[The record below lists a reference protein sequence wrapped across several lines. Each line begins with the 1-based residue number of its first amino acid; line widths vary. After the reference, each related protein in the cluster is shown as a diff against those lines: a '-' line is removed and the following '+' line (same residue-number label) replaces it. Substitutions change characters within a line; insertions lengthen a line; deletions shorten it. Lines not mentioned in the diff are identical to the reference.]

1 MAKAWYADKN
11 ERSSRPFVLAGYA
24 GTGKT
29 TTLALTLEELGVEE
43 GEYISVAF
51 TGMAATVLKKK
62 GHLASTIHQL
72 IYDVI
77 PLPNGKCKF
86 KLKEEPPPYKILII
100 DELSQVSKEMFDDL
114 QSFGIPILCMGD
126 PYQTKQ
132 IGGTDHGLLEK
143 PDMILTQVMRQSL
156 DNPILWLATQIRSG
170 KPIKTGNYGE
180 DLQVVLK
187 EHIPLEK
194 YGQADQLVTTKN
206 TTVSYLNNL
215 VRTQVYGLDN
225 QYPYVGEK
233 LLMLKNDWSQIK
245 TSKDGI
251 KLSPVNG
258 LLVLVQEIGAYDP
271 ITKTFDIKLTDPTT
285 GITFDT
291 MHADALYFE
300 NGWRDDTQLYEDP
313 EYKKVLFS
321 RKTLEDTKGF
331 IVNKM
336 TFGYATTTYKVQGSE
351 FPTGI
356 YIKDRYHSP
365 HEDYTSVT
373 RFSKS
378 LIIGI

>member
-1 MAKAWYADKN
+1 M
-11 ERSSRPFVLAGYA
+11 
-24 GTGKT
+24 
-29 TTLALTLEELGVEE
+29 
-43 GEYISVAF
+43 AF

-86 KLKEEPPPYKILII
+86 QLKKDPPPYKLLII

-114 QSFGIPILCMGD
+114 QSFGIPIFCMGD

-132 IGGTDHGLLEK
+132 IGGTDHGLLDK
-143 PDMILTQVMRQSL
+143 PDIVLTEVMRQSL

-170 KPIKTGNYGE
+170 KPIKVGSYGSE
-180 DLQVVLK
+180 LNIALK
-187 EHIPLEK
+187 ESIPLEL
-194 YGQADQLVTTKN
+194 YGNVDQLVTTKN
-206 TTVSYLNNL
+206 ATVTYLNNL
-215 VRTQVYGLDN
+215 VRERVYGLTTP
-225 QYPYVGEK
+225 YPYVGEK
-233 LLMLKNDWSQIK
+233 LLILKNDWSQLK
-245 TSKDGI
+245 TSSDGI

-258 LLVLVQEIGAYDP
+258 LLTLVQEIGEYDP
-271 ITKTFDIKLTDPTT
+271 ITKTFKIKLKDPST

-291 MHADALYFE
+291 MNADALYFE
-300 NGWRDDTQLYEDP
+300 NGWRDDTKLYEDP
-313 EYKKVLFS
+313 DYKKIVFS

-356 YIKDRYHSP
+356 YIKDRYNSP

-373 RFSKS
+373 RFSEK